1 MEAKM
6 GSDRSESFREWLK
19 DMNDEKIDKLVR
31 MEKQVR
37 ILIHVWN
44 LVNEFDMKAFHL
56 LARVAHQI
64 RNEYEGK

>member
-1 MEAKM
+1 M